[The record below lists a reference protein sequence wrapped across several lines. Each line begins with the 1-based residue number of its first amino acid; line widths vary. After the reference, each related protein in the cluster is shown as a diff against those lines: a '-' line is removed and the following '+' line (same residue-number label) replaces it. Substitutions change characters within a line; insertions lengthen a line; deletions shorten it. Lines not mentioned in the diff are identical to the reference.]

1 MPRGPVGPPMTRVE
15 PVGGGGFSAPVRVDR
30 YCPTNVQTMG
40 YVSLNQNFFFDQSW
54 LYGASAF
61 CRLGFFAPG
70 YMPYFVPITSRY
82 MLLPSRIRLSSSESV
97 RTDPVSVTS
106 FTAPKE
112 ARKAFEKGSKRLFG
126 AEKDTLGAKEA
137 LLEAV
142 ELHPKYAE
150 AWTMLG
156 HVYLRSKDSQK
167 AKYAFG
173 RAIEADPQYGAPY
186 APLSRMLVKSGE
198 WERALEIADKGV
210 SLNPSDSQLKYD
222 LVTSAFASGESDTA
236 YRWAQQLYEQ
246 GDSDYFPAVIYVLGH
261 RAQESG
267 QLDRAE
273 RYYEEYLRGPGS
285 THLRAE
291 ARKALEAVRRSE
303 EASSNV
309 SEPSGVIDLV
319 LQP

>member
-1 MPRGPVGPPMTRVE
+1 MPRTPVGPPMTRVE
-15 PVGGGGFSAPVRVDR
+15 PAGGGGFSAPVRVDR
-30 YCPTNVQTMG
+30 YCPTNVRTMG

-54 LYGASAF
+54 LFGASAF

-70 YMPYFVPITSRY
+70 YMPYYVPITSRY
-82 MLLPSRIRLSSSESV
+82 MLLPPRIRLSSSEGV

-156 HVYLRSKDSQK
+156 HVYLRSKDARK
-167 AKYAFG
+167 AKYAFS
-173 RAIEADPQYGAPY
+173 RSIEADPQYGAPY
-186 APLSRMLVKSGE
+186 APLSRMLVHSGE
-198 WERALEIADKGV
+198 WKRALEVADKGV

-222 LVTSAFASGESDTA
+222 LVTSSFAAGEKDTA

-261 RAQESG
+261 KAQAQG
-267 QLDRAE
+267 YDDRAA

-285 THLRAE
+285 PNLRAK
-291 ARKALEAVRRSE
+291 ARKGLAETRTRS
-303 EASSNV
+303 EASSN
-309 SEPSGVIDLV
+309 SGPGGAAIDLV
-319 LQP
+319 VQ